1 MALKAGDTKAKKLAR
16 EQKAYEKVCINAFAH
31 ARAAMYEAATTKSDT
46 LPATITRYVAC
57 RLRMP
62 WHLATLSK

>member
-1 MALKAGDTKAKKLAR
+1 MALKAGDTQAKKRAR
-16 EQKAYEKVCINAFAH
+16 EQKAYEKVCTNAFNH
-31 ARAAMYEAATTKSDT
+31 AREAMYEAATLKSDT

-62 WHLATLSK
+62 WYLATLSR

>member
-1 MALKAGDTKAKKLAR
+1 MAFRAGDTRAKKQAR
-16 EQKAYEKVCINAFAH
+16 EQKAYDKVCTNAFNH
-31 ARAAMYEAATTKSDT
+31 ARDAMYEAATLKSDT
-46 LPATITRYVAC
+46 LPVTITRYVAC

>member
-1 MALKAGDTKAKKLAR
+1 MALRAGDTRAKKQAR
-16 EQKAYEKVCINAFAH
+16 EQKAYEKVCTNAFNH
-31 ARAAMYEAATTKSDT
+31 AREAMYEAATLKSDT

-62 WHLATLSK
+62 WYLATLSR